1 VGVPATPYVSA
12 AAFRAHPTYL
22 DTDGLV
28 TDQADPDAQTAELT
42 NLLLQAS
49 GWADGVCDQPLGAH
63 LYTQSTRV
71 RADRAG
77 MLRIHADHKPVRTI
91 TSVAYGASPTSL
103 TTVTSPQVWVEDES
117 NLVLTIGGA
126 STGWSGSLQV
136 GFGASPGGDMFTRLG
151 IVAGYVATQLES
163 AATAGATSVT
173 VADPTGIEPGG
184 RYRIWEPGQ
193 EETVTVSPL
202 WQAPA
207 PATIPATTTVLL
219 ADPLTHSHDAGHD
232 FSSMTADL
240 RLAIVK
246 YTIALLLRPGSIAQD
261 EFPDSS
267 TNSSTRGKDS
277 RHTGMG
283 LVDEARKILNSYQR
297 VR

>member
-1 VGVPATPYVSA
+1 MPATPYVSA

-22 DTDGLV
+22 DTDGLIP
-28 TDQADPDAQTAELT
+28 DNPDPDAQTAELT

-77 MLRIHADHKPVRTI
+77 MLRIHADCKPVRTV

-103 TTVTSPQVWVEDES
+103 TTLASPQVWVEDES
-117 NLVLTIGGA
+117 NLVLTVGGA

-136 GFGASPGGDMFTRLG
+136 GFGASPGGEMFARLG
-151 IVAGYVATQLES
+151 IVAGYVATQLEA
-163 AATAGATSVT
+163 AATAGATSIT
-173 VADPTGIEPGG
+173 VADPTGLEAGG
-184 RYRIWEPGQ
+184 RYRIWEPGR

-202 WQAPA
+202 WQPPA
-207 PATIPATTTVLL
+207 PSTIPVATTVLL
-219 ADPLTHSHDAGHD
+219 ADPLANDHDAGHD
-232 FSSMTADL
+232 VSGMPADA

-246 YTIALLLRPGSIAQD
+246 YTMALLMRPDSTAED
-261 EFPDSS
+261 EFPDSE
-267 TNSSTRGKDS
+267 TKSSTRGKES
-277 RHTGMG
+277 RPIGVG
-283 LVDEARKILNSYQR
+283 LVKEARKILTSYQR